1 MIDAEATSKVIL
13 IVDDTP
19 SNLQVLFAYLEKA
32 GLRVLVAQ
40 HGENALKIAETRHPH
55 LILLDILMP
64 GLNGFEVC
72 RRLKANSITQEI
84 PVIFL
89 TALSDSVNKI
99 TGFELGGVD
108 YITKPIDQGEVLAR
122 IKTHLMLQEMR
133 QNLATHNT
141 QLQQEIRTRKIAER
155 RLQDL
160 SIKLAKTLSFEA
172 LVRRITEKIRDSI
185 DEGQILQTATQ
196 ELVENLPI
204 KGCQIELYDAPHQ
217 TATIVYES
225 GKELSRS
232 QGTSRPIEDFPQL
245 YQNLL
250 QKIPLQLVEYS
261 PKDCSKKQQLTQL
274 ACPIF
279 ENHGMD
285 GILGNLWLFKPSN
298 KIFEEFEVQLVQ
310 QVASQCAIAIRQAR
324 LYKAAQAQVDELE
337 KLNRVKDD
345 FLKTISH
352 ELRAPM
358 SSIKLAAQ
366 TLEKFLL
373 QQVINPSPTFTKV
386 FRRFQQACNRQN
398 QLIDDLLSLCYL
410 DAQAE
415 AIVFEWIDFKIWIP
429 EIVQLF
435 LERTYNQ
442 QQKLKIDLAEK
453 LPLLKSDV
461 SMLERILIELL
472 NNACK
477 YTPAGE
483 TITIAAREIDNIL
496 QLSVTN
502 SGVEIPPEELDKVFD
517 QFYRIPNNDPW
528 QYGGTGVGLTLVKKL
543 LELLEANIEVE
554 SQENKTTFSVR
565 FLINN
570 YMNDE

>member
-1 MIDAEATSKVIL
+1 MIDASATSKVIL

-19 SNLQVLFAYLEKA
+19 SNLQILFTSLEQA

-40 HGENALKIAETRHPH
+40 GGENALKIAETRHPN

-64 GLNGFEVC
+64 GLNGFDVC
-72 RRLKANSITQEI
+72 RRLKANSNTQEI

-122 IKTHLMLQEMR
+122 IQTHLMLQEMR
-133 QNLATHNT
+133 QHLAHHNT
-141 QLQQEIRTRKIAER
+141 QLQQEISTRKTVER
-155 RLQDL
+155 QLQDL
-160 SIKLAKTLSFEA
+160 SIQLAKTLSFEA

-196 ELVENLPI
+196 ELVENLSI
-204 KGCQIELYDAPHQ
+204 KGGQIELYDAAHE
-217 TATIVYES
+217 TVTIVYES
-225 GKELSRS
+225 GKELPRS
-232 QGTSRPIEDFPQL
+232 LGITRPISDFPQL

-250 QKIPLQLVEYS
+250 QKIPLQLIENF
-261 PKDCSKKQQLTQL
+261 PEDCSNSLQLTQL

-279 ENHGMD
+279 ENHDRD
-285 GILGNLWLFKPSN
+285 GIFGNLWLFKPSN
-298 KIFEEFEVQLVQ
+298 QVFEEFEVQLVQ

-324 LYKAAQAQVDELE
+324 LYKAAQTQVDELE

-366 TLEKFLL
+366 TLEKFLID
-373 QQVINPSPTFTKV
+373 QVVNPSPTFTKV

-398 QLIDDLLSLCYL
+398 QLVDDLLSLCYL

-415 AIVFEWIDFKIWIP
+415 AIVLEWIDLKTWIP

-435 LERTYNQ
+435 LERTTNQ
-442 QQKLKIDLAEK
+442 QQQLKIDLAEE
-453 LPLLKSDV
+453 LPLFKSDV
-461 SMLERILIELL
+461 SMLERILTELL

-483 TITIAAREIDNIL
+483 KITVSVFEIENIV

-502 SGVEIPPEELDKVFD
+502 SGVEIQPEELDKIFD

-528 QYGGTGVGLTLVKKL
+528 QYGGTGVGLTLVKKM
-543 LELLEANIEVE
+543 LELLDAVIEVE
-554 SQENKTTFSVR
+554 SGENKTTFFVK
-565 FLINN
+565 FFGKNLGNN
-570 YMNDE
+570 

>member
-1 MIDAEATSKVIL
+1 MIDASATSKVIL

-19 SNLQVLFAYLEKA
+19 SNLQILFTSLEQA

-40 HGENALKIAETRHPH
+40 GGENALKIAETRHPN

-64 GLNGFEVC
+64 GLNGFDVC
-72 RRLKANSITQEI
+72 RRLKANPNTQEI

-122 IKTHLMLQEMR
+122 IQTHLMLQDMR
-133 QNLATHNT
+133 QHLARHNT
-141 QLQQEIRTRKIAER
+141 QLHQEISTRKTVER
-155 RLQDL
+155 QLQDL
-160 SIKLAKTLSFEA
+160 SIQLAKTLSFEA

-185 DEGQILQTATQ
+185 DEGQILQTATH
-196 ELVENLPI
+196 ELVENLSI
-204 KGCQIELYDAPHQ
+204 KGSQIELYDAAHE
-217 TATIVYES
+217 TVTIVYQS
-225 GKELSRS
+225 GKELPRS
-232 QGTSRPIEDFPQL
+232 LGITRPVSDFPQL

-250 QKIPLQLVEYS
+250 QKIPLQLIENF
-261 PKDCSKKQQLTQL
+261 PKDCSNPLKLTQL

-279 ENHGMD
+279 ENHDRD
-285 GILGNLWLFKPSN
+285 GIFGNLWLFKPSN
-298 KIFEEFEVQLVQ
+298 QVFEEFEVQLVQ

-324 LYKAAQAQVDELE
+324 LYKAAKTQVDELE
-337 KLNRVKDD
+337 KINRVKDD

-366 TLEKFLL
+366 TLENFLI
-373 QQVINPSPTFTKV
+373 QQVVNPSPTFTKV

-415 AIVFEWIDFKIWIP
+415 AIVLEWIDFKTWIP

-435 LERTYNQ
+435 LERTTNQ
-442 QQKLKIDLAEK
+442 QQELKIDLAEE

-461 SMLERILIELL
+461 SMLERILTELL

-483 TITIAAREIDNIL
+483 KITVSVCEIENIV

-502 SGVEIPPEELDKVFD
+502 SGVEIPREELDKIFD

-543 LELLEANIEVE
+543 LELLDAVIEVE
-554 SQENKTTFSVR
+554 SRENQTTFYVR
-565 FLINN
+565 FMGNN
-570 YMNDE
+570 YSATC

>member
-1 MIDAEATSKVIL
+1 M
-13 IVDDTP
+13 
-19 SNLQVLFAYLEKA
+19 
-32 GLRVLVAQ
+32 
-40 HGENALKIAETRHPH
+40 
-55 LILLDILMP
+55 
-64 GLNGFEVC
+64 
-72 RRLKANSITQEI
+72 
-84 PVIFL
+84 
-89 TALSDSVNKI
+89 
-99 TGFELGGVD
+99 
-108 YITKPIDQGEVLAR
+108 
-122 IKTHLMLQEMR
+122 
-133 QNLATHNT
+133 
-141 QLQQEIRTRKIAER
+141 
-155 RLQDL
+155 
-160 SIKLAKTLSFEA
+160 
-172 LVRRITEKIRDSI
+172 
-185 DEGQILQTATQ
+185 
-196 ELVENLPI
+196 VENLPI
-204 KGCQIELYDAPHQ
+204 KGCQIELYDEPHH
-217 TATIVYES
+217 TTTIVYES
-225 GKELSRS
+225 GQELPDS
-232 QGTSRPIEDFPQL
+232 QGKARRIADFPQL
-245 YQNLL
+245 YQSLL
-250 QKIPLQLVEYS
+250 QKVSLQWVEYS
-261 PKDCSKKQQLTQL
+261 PEENSKKQPLTQL

-279 ENHGMD
+279 ENHGID

-298 KIFEEFEVQLVQ
+298 NIFEEFEVQLVQ

-324 LYKAAQAQVDELE
+324 LYKAAQTQVDELE

-366 TLEKFLL
+366 TLEKFLI

-410 DAQAE
+410 DAIAE
-415 AIVFEWIDFKIWIP
+415 AIVFEWIDFKTWIP
-429 EIVQLF
+429 EIVQFF

-442 QQKLKIDLAEK
+442 KQELKINLAEE

-483 TITIAAREIDNIL
+483 TITVSTHKIENIL

-502 SGVEIPPEELDKVFD
+502 SGVEILPKELDKIFH

-543 LELLEANIEVE
+543 VELLEATIEVE
-554 SQENKTTFSVR
+554 SRDNQTTFSVR

-570 YMNDE
+570 YMNDEL